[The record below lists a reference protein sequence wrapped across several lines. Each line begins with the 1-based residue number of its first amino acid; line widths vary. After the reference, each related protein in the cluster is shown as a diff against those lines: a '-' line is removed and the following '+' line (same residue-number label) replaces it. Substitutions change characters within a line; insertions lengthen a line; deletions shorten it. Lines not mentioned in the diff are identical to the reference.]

1 MPGYILSLVSPVCR
15 KGHFRSLRFQKGR
28 RSKKNDGEKEDSN
41 SSQQEEGVKRV
52 EKKKREKNNVYTN
65 PLTNPQR
72 NPNVDSKRTEPLT
85 AAEISAIEEVHQ
97 QYPELGA
104 WNLSLLLSNEF
115 PVHVSTMSI
124 LRVLHPEQYKFKKI
138 DEKVRFYEK
147 PRPHVMYHA
156 DTMEV
161 SLENKSLIYQI
172 SVEDD
177 YSRGYMALCVFPKK
191 HSYFVILTLL
201 RAFRL
206 HSKPE
211 LFHHDNGGEY
221 ENGVVSRLLQML
233 GIVDVPTEVENP
245 KGNGKKERAHSQDR
259 KYFYDKYKFWD
270 IESVEKTIP
279 EYIRF
284 RNESKG
290 QWARYGKTASAVLK
304 DAVAKPLTDE
314 EMERVIRELY
324 FEKAKRI
331 VKQNGKVKFE
341 GDWYHVSKEM
351 SGETV
356 EVRVTLRGLE
366 VWHNDTFIKRWKYW
380 EYVLGIAVDYMLERY
395 LL

>member
-1 MPGYILSLVSPVCR
+1 
-15 KGHFRSLRFQKGR
+15 
-28 RSKKNDGEKEDSN
+28 
-41 SSQQEEGVKRV
+41 
-52 EKKKREKNNVYTN
+52 
-65 PLTNPQR
+65 LT
-72 NPNVDSKRTEPLT
+72 T
-85 AAEISAIEEVHQ
+85 AEIKAIKEVNQ
-97 QYPELGA
+97 QYPELGS

-115 PVHVSTMSI
+115 AVHVSTMSI
-124 LRVLHPEQYKFKKI
+124 LRVLHPERYKSQEIDKKV
-138 DEKVRFYEK
+138 KFYEK

-156 DTMEV
+156 DTMEIT
-161 SLENKSLIYQI
+161 LGNGSLIYQI

-191 HSYFVILTLL
+191 LSFFVVLTIL

-221 ENGVVSRLLQML
+221 DNGVVSRLLQML

-259 KYFYDKYKFWD
+259 KYFYDKCQFWD
-270 IESVEKTIP
+270 IESVEKAIP

-290 QWARYGKTASAVLK
+290 QWARYGKTDFANV
-304 DAVAKPLTDE
+304 
-314 EMERVIRELY
+314 ER
-324 FEKAKRI
+324 K

-341 GDWYHVSKEM
+341 GKRYHVGRKMFGKS
-351 SGETV
+351 V
-356 EVRVTLRGLE
+356 EIKVTQRGVE
-366 VWHNDTFIKRWKYW
+366 VWHNGAFIKRWKYW
-380 EYVLGIAVDYMLERY
+380 KYVLGIGADYMLKKY

>member
-1 MPGYILSLVSPVCR
+1 VFIWLQTIGLHCTADLAIEWDESS
-15 KGHFRSLRFQKGR
+15 KGTTF
-28 RSKKNDGEKEDSN
+28 KKNDGEKEDSN
-41 SSQQEEGVKRV
+41 SSQQEEGAKKV
-52 EKKKREKNNVYTN
+52 EKKRERTNVYTN

-72 NPNVDSKRTEPLT
+72 NPNVDPKRTEPLS
-85 AAEISAIEEVHQ
+85 AVEISAIEEAHQ
-97 QYPELGA
+97 QYPVLGP

-115 PVHVSTMSI
+115 AVHVSTMSI

-221 ENGVVSRLLQML
+221 DNGVVSRLLQML

-341 GDWYHVSKEM
+341 RDWYHVSKEM

-380 EYVLGIAVDYMLERY
+380 EYVLGIAAGYMLKRY